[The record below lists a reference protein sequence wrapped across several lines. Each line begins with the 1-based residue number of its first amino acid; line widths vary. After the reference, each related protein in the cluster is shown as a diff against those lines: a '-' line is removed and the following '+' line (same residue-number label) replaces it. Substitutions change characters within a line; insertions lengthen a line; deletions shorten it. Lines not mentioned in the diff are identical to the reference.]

1 MIGAEVGIDDQVR
14 RLALRFDAQ
23 VANVEKVL
31 VVEAVDLAVGD
42 RQIIEHIDAVLL
54 GVADPV
60 DGVDPFQAVELGL
73 KHTFQLECAAGEH
86 AAVGDVEQ
94 AFLELGG

>member
-1 MIGAEVGIDDQVR
+1 MIGTEVGIDDQVR
-14 RLALRFDAQ
+14 RLTLRLDAQ
-23 VANVEKVL
+23 VANVEEVL
-31 VVEAVDLAVGD
+31 VVEAVHLAVGD
-42 RQIIEHIDAVLL
+42 RQIIEHIDAVFL

-73 KHTFQLECAAGEH
+73 QHALQLERGTGEH

-94 AFLELGG
+94 AFLKLGG